1 MVEPGRI
8 AVVHFTGRIAEGDD
22 EGEVFDT
29 TNVDVALEEG
39 IYHDHRD
46 YKPLEFRVG
55 EGKVLEG
62 IDRVVQDLSV
72 GDRTTVE
79 LEPEEAFGPRR
90 EDEILE
96 VPLDHLER
104 DEGANG
110 EGDGDGDE
118 TIEPGTLV
126 GSETG
131 DTGWVVSVD
140 GETATVD
147 FNHELAGTRI
157 ECEIHVLDARGSP
170 GEGTA

>member
-1 MVEPGRI
+1 MVEPGQI

-22 EGEVFDT
+22 EGKVFDT

-55 EGKVLEG
+55 EDKVLEG
-62 IDRVVQDLSV
+62 IDRVVQDLEV

-90 EDEILE
+90 EDDILE

-104 DEGANG
+104 EDETGG
-110 EGDGDGDE
+110 EGTE